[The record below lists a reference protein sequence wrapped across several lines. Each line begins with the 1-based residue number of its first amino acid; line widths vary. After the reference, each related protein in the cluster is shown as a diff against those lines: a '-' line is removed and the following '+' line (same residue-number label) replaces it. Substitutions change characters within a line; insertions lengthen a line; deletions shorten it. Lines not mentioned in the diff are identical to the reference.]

1 MIAGITL
8 WLCIGSTYRWDNNPA
23 HNRANFYGPAEL
35 ARKLHHL
42 PNPGGTNREE
52 QVKLLYERLSPIFDQ
67 RLEQYKANLQAE
79 DGYIWYML
87 LFTAA
92 AASLLA
98 VRGSSIKVPI
108 LEDVIVPL
116 LWVYAVV
123 PACLGYLWIRFGFTL
138 NELIDARIV
147 LWKLSSAI
155 EAPVEMFNDRADF
168 AKALYTYSM
177 KPAIYD
183 GGYMDGWFLSF
194 REDETLKGARVS
206 HAAFFMML
214 WGIFLGVAQGAM
226 LGLVYQATKRFKL
239 DQVQRRLFFLYF
251 WLLVLILFVTHVG
264 FWYAGQHANWLQPVI
279 IGVACLTLGVF
290 AVVPVL
296 PPLKEEQGK
305 PETANEMEDC

>member
-1 MIAGITL
+1 MTTPSPPSKPSEQKPQPLHWLNIFSLWMIAGITL

-108 LEDVIVPL
+108 LEDVKVPL
-116 LWVYAVV
+116 LWVYARV
-123 PACLGYLWIRFGFTL
+123 PGILVDPIRIHAQRTHRCPDCAL
-138 NELIDARIV
+138 EIV
-147 LWKLSSAI
+147 
-155 EAPVEMFNDRADF
+155 EC
-168 AKALYTYSM
+168 
-177 KPAIYD
+177 
-183 GGYMDGWFLSF
+183 
-194 REDETLKGARVS
+194 
-206 HAAFFMML
+206 H
-214 WGIFLGVAQGAM
+214 
-226 LGLVYQATKRFKL
+226 
-239 DQVQRRLFFLYF
+239 
-251 WLLVLILFVTHVG
+251 
-264 FWYAGQHANWLQPVI
+264 
-279 IGVACLTLGVF
+279 
-290 AVVPVL
+290 
-296 PPLKEEQGK
+296 
-305 PETANEMEDC
+305 